1 MRLGGVGG
9 KCLACALRTFIPAI
23 CIQFFSKA
31 ILRSDNRSNSSRL
44 IKLKTFLI
52 KQSAVNQHNIRVNLI
67 VKYDL
72 QCWEHY
78 RLLRL
83 VLGTSLDWVRTNNV
97 SRTCT
102 LCNLRYFDLE
112 LPLNSS
118 DFNHSTMIASST
130 LSGKRLYPASSVVS
144 TT

>member
-1 MRLGGVGG
+1 MKV
-9 KCLACALRTFIPAI
+9 IM
-23 CIQFFSKA
+23 
-31 ILRSDNRSNSSRL
+31 
-44 IKLKTFLI
+44 
-52 KQSAVNQHNIRVNLI
+52 I

-72 QCWEHY
+72 QGWEHY
-78 RLLRL
+78 RLLIL
-83 VLGTSLDWVRTNNV
+83 LLSTSLDWVRTNNV

-130 LSGKRLYPASSVVS
+130 SSGRRLYPASSVAS

>member
-1 MRLGGVGG
+1 MKV
-9 KCLACALRTFIPAI
+9 IM
-23 CIQFFSKA
+23 
-31 ILRSDNRSNSSRL
+31 
-44 IKLKTFLI
+44 
-52 KQSAVNQHNIRVNLI
+52 I

-72 QCWEHY
+72 QGWEHY
-78 RLLRL
+78 RLLIL
-83 VLGTSLDWVRTNNV
+83 LLSTSLDWVRTNNV
-97 SRTCT
+97 SRMCT

-130 LSGKRLYPASSVVS
+130 SSGRRLYPASSVAS

>member
-1 MRLGGVGG
+1 M
-9 KCLACALRTFIPAI
+9 
-23 CIQFFSKA
+23 
-31 ILRSDNRSNSSRL
+31 
-44 IKLKTFLI
+44 
-52 KQSAVNQHNIRVNLI
+52 I

-72 QCWEHY
+72 QGWEHY
-78 RLLRL
+78 RLLIL
-83 VLGTSLDWVRTNNV
+83 LLGTSLDWVRTNNV

-118 DFNHSTMIASST
+118 NFNHSTMIASST